1 MENRIINVLTIE
13 KGIPTEIKSFE
24 IYEEQ
29 LSGEVI
35 EEAEKY
41 FKNLIKQNYKFIEE
55 EDEEEILEKAVEE
68 GYFDTQNKSFYL
80 IWSS

>member
-13 KGIPTEIKSFE
+13 KGIPSEIKSFE

-35 EEAEKY
+35 EEAENY
-41 FKNLIKQNYKFIEE
+41 FKKLIKENYKFTEE
-55 EDEEEILEKAVEE
+55 EDEDETLEKAVEN
-68 GYFDTQNKSFYL
+68 GYFDTFKKSFYL